1 MQHQVNHRY
10 HDHGL
15 TALLKVFVILAVPSI
30 ASQPTQCSFNNPS
43 FRQNNKSRHVVGAF
57 NDFKHPTQG
66 LLYPNN
72 QFPSITAVCPDQR
85 QPGESVA
92 HILKHQLRTVPILYV
107 GCMHQNCQHQP
118 QRINYYMAFA
128 ALDLFARIIAAQP
141 PFSVV
146 FTLWLSMI
154 AALGVDFRP
163 AFLRTASRRLS

>member
-1 MQHQVNHRY
+1 MQHQVNHSD

-57 NDFKHPTQG
+57 NDFKHPAEC

-72 QFPSITAVCPDQR
+72 QFSSITAVCPDQH

-92 HILKHQLRTVPILYV
+92 HLLKHQTCTVPILYV

-128 ALDLFARIIAAQP
+128 ALNLFARIVAATP

-146 FTLWLSMI
+146 FTLWLSTM
-154 AALGVDFRP
+154 AALGVDLRP
-163 AFLRTASRRLS
+163 AFLRTALRRLS